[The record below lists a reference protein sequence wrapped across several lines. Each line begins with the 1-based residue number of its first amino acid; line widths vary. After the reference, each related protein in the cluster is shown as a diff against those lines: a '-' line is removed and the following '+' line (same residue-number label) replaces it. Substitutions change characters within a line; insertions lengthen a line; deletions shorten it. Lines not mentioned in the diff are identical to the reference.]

1 LPGLRLPHHRAVVS
15 VVRPGRHG
23 SAGGV
28 VPSDEGTPGQRDASR
43 AASRPVSASMDSDRP
58 APSAGP
64 LPGPTTGARRYE
76 RGGPVRAARRPAP
89 PSRGWPDERAPPRRP
104 PPPSAKR
111 GRVSGFG
118 QRSEAGKP
126 ASTQRRPGEP
136 GSRPSAPSPVRLG
149 LGASPHLRPS
159 AAVPATAGTVL
170 ARSGVVARA
179 PGPARPSLS
188 GSPPAERTDRLL
200 GGQIP
205 ARDRRRRR
213 PGWRYSRGAMRWTA
227 SADVMTGNTS
237 KSTRSL
243 PAAIHWSRRRRSSHS
258 ISW

>member
-28 VPSDEGTPGQRDASR
+28 VPSDEGKPGQRDASH
-43 AASRPVSASMDSDRP
+43 AASRPASASMDSDRP

-89 PSRGWPDERAPPRRP
+89 PARGWPDGRAPPRQP

-118 QRSEAGKP
+118 GRAEAGKP
-126 ASTQRRPGEP
+126 ASTQHRPGER

-159 AAVPATAGTVL
+159 SAAVPATPAQYSPTRASSF
-170 ARSGVVARA
+170 AR
-179 PGPARPSLS
+179 PGPARSSLTS
-188 GSPPAERTDRLL
+188 RQAGEQVIEGNIYNDMLTHLYMVERT
-200 GGQIP
+200 
-205 ARDRRRRR
+205 
-213 PGWRYSRGAMRWTA
+213 
-227 SADVMTGNTS
+227 
-237 KSTRSL
+237 
-243 PAAIHWSRRRRSSHS
+243 
-258 ISW
+258 